1 MNMHKLVKVLASAGI
16 AATVVTGLQID
27 NEFNSNNTI
36 QAAEKENSN
45 TNYKYQGDTGFG
57 DGQFLLND
65 AFIKTIE
72 EDGTLAFNGH
82 EIEASKADYEKVKE
96 EQSEFVEE
104 NDQKFTVRGDSV
116 TKVVF
121 PIQDEQLEIDDIIDS
136 YGDDYELI
144 EHKNKSYDTYVFKLG
159 DQEDEDEKNVIAFNV
174 EDDYVVQTVI
184 GYSSSY

>member
-1 MNMHKLVKVLASAGI
+1 MQKLVRVLASAGI

-27 NEFNSNNTI
+27 NDTNSNNTI
-36 QAAEKENSN
+36 QAAEKESNN

-57 DGQFLLND
+57 DGQFLIND
-65 AFIKTIE
+65 TFVKTLE

-82 EIEASKADYEKVKE
+82 EIDASKADYENVKD

-104 NDQKFTVRGDSV
+104 HDQKFTVRGDSV

-121 PIQDEQLEIDDIIDS
+121 PIKDEQITIDEIIEV
-136 YGDDYELI
+136 YGDDYELR
-144 EHKNKSYDTYVFKLG
+144 ENKNKSYDTYVFTLG
-159 DQEDEDEKNVIAFNV
+159 EQDDDDEKNVIAFNV
-174 EDDYVVQTVI
+174 EDEYVKQTVI